1 MTNKVLPPG
10 FSRGIND
17 ALIVASNLM
26 HLKAGALLGFA
37 LTLFGFVLS
46 QKSENGAGI
55 LHYCGLALLF
65 ASACASGAVIYPKK
79 SVRRRGFIFWG
90 DIATYGSA
98 PAYVQSLEGLDAS
111 GVDQEYAYTN
121 HRLSTLLDAKYG
133 LLRWAVGLLLA
144 GAGVSALSRIL

>member
-1 MTNKVLPPG
+1 MTTKGPPAG

-17 ALIVASNLM
+17 ALIIASNLM

-46 QKSENGAGI
+46 QRIEGFF
-55 LHYCGLALLF
+55 HYCGLALLF

-79 SVRRRGFIFWG
+79 SVRRKGFIFWG

-98 PAYVQSLEGLDAS
+98 PAYVESLERLEAA

-121 HRLSTLLDAKYG
+121 HRLSSLLDAKYG
-133 LLRWAVGLLLA
+133 LLRWAVGLLLC
-144 GAGVSALSRIL
+144 GAALSAAARLAG